1 MRRSIIL
8 VLLAGVML
16 AVVPYLGLPA
26 FYESVLY
33 LIFHWVALATSWNIL
48 SGYSGYFSFGHGAF
62 YGIGMY
68 TTATLTSQ
76 FDMPFLWT
84 LPLAGLF
91 AALFGA
97 VLGVVSFRVKA
108 VRGELFALLTL
119 AATFV
124 VATIVLNTPID
135 GGQGVYLSAVPMPE
149 FGPSP
154 SGTFYLL
161 ALAAAV
167 ATILIAL
174 VIYYAR
180 FGLGLFAIHD
190 DEDVAEVMGV
200 PTFRYKVAAFALSC
214 ALAGVVGGIQAMF
227 VSYVTTGDVF
237 TVAMP
242 LTVVLMSV
250 LGGTRHWLGPAVGAL
265 VITVLLYSFTAG
277 DSAVLG
283 KVAMGVILVGVILFM
298 PEGILGQALK
308 YFGRKPQDK
317 AVVASLP
324 PSALNEQARQAD
336 TTAGHAAEVAAR
348 PSGSSAHAAGASS
361 ATHASLPDGSNAS
374 RVDSAGQGAP
384 AGEPLLVARDVA
396 KSFRGVRAL
405 KGVSLEVRRG
415 EILGLLGPN
424 GSGKSTFINVASGHF
439 PATSGSIVFRGRELV
454 GINAHRIAR
463 CGVSRTYQIP
473 RPFAH
478 LTVLENVALPAMFGG
493 QLVERR
499 QAEEDAWRWLEFTGL
514 AARAHALPEDLN
526 LHQRKF
532 LEFARA
538 LAAQPQLLML
548 DEVLSG
554 LTPAEIDEAVALI
567 QRIRAQGTTILFVE
581 HVMRAV
587 MALCDRIVVFNQ
599 GEVLAEGPPTEVMA
613 RPDVVSAYLGKP
625 IDEGRDSSNATG
637 APAHA

>member
-1 MRRSIIL
+1 MRRSLII
-8 VLLAGVML
+8 VLLAGVLL
-16 AVVPYLGLPA
+16 AIVPYLGLPA

-33 LIFHWVALATSWNIL
+33 LVFHWVALATSWNLL

-76 FDMPFLWT
+76 FDVPFLWT
-84 LPLAGLF
+84 LPAAGLF

-97 VLGVVSFRVKA
+97 VLGAVSFRVKA

-167 ATILIAL
+167 ATIVIAL
-174 VIYYAR
+174 LIYHAR
-180 FGLGLFAIHD
+180 FGIGLFAIHD

-200 PTFRYKVAAFALSC
+200 PTFKYKVAAFALSC

-265 VITVLLYSFTAG
+265 VITLLLYSFTAG

-308 YFGRKPQDK
+308 RFGRKPQGR
-317 AVVASLP
+317 AAVASLP
-324 PSALNEQARQAD
+324 PSAINEKARQAE
-336 TTAGHAAEVAAR
+336 G
-348 PSGSSAHAAGASS
+348 AAGRTSDVRS
-361 ATHASLPDGSNAS
+361 
-374 RVDSAGQGAP
+374 
-384 AGEPLLVARDVA
+384 GEALLVARDVA
-396 KSFRGVRAL
+396 KSFRGVKAL
-405 KGVSLEVRRG
+405 KGVSLEVRHG

-478 LTVLENVALPAMFGG
+478 LTVLENVALPAMFGAR
-493 QLVERR
+493 LVERQ
-499 QAEEDAWRWLEFTGL
+499 QAQEDAWRWLEFTGL
-514 AARAHALPEDLN
+514 AARAHALPDDLN

-554 LTPAEIDEAVALI
+554 LTPSEIDEAVALI

-599 GEVLAEGPPTEVMA
+599 GEVLAEGPPADVMA
-613 RPDVVSAYLGKP
+613 RPEVVSAYLGKP
-625 IDEGRDSSNATG
+625 IDDGREPPNASG
-637 APAHA
+637 VPIHA